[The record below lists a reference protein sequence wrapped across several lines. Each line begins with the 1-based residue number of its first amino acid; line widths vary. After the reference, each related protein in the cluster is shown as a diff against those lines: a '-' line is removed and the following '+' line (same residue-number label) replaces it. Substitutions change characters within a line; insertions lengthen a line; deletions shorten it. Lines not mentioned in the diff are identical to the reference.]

1 MACSKHVSK
10 TCFDSIFR
18 LKENDI
24 EMLGHQKRLIFTSNL
39 LVFIK
44 VDTENMSRQYSGR
57 WAVIT
62 NRSAGRL
69 LLFQEAVIY
78 LIYKYPFKR

>member
-39 LVFIK
+39 PVFIK
-44 VDTENMSRQYSGR
+44 VDTENMSRQYSRR